1 MLSKI
6 IMLNSLL
13 FKNISK
19 QDTRVLDIR
28 GEILRG
34 DPVSISAFLIC
45 EPMRDFSHGHTPESS
60 TDIDLLWN

>member
-34 DPVSISAFLIC
+34 DPVSISAFLI
-45 EPMRDFSHGHTPESS
+45 
-60 TDIDLLWN
+60 